1 MKKNEITGLFFG
13 LISLMVWADQPEYIQ
28 GEKIP
33 REAGKGAYNQSANY
47 TFQNSS
53 DLYFTA
59 DFIYWCLEQEN
70 VKLGKKVTP
79 GSSGALGLFTGA
91 SQTVYLDPT
100 YKPGFQLGM
109 GFDMAGMDDWNLYS
123 QYTWYQNNHTTKASG
138 EVVLGVFGSD
148 VVIAEKA
155 SLTSHYRLNN
165 LQISLQRPF
174 YSGRKLTM
182 NFGWGLRALWVW
194 QKMTLNASDLES
206 LPVSSFTQLS
216 MDEPLKIVSS
226 QKSWALGPRIGVES
240 NWLLGKGFRAIAD
253 AAGSILYTR
262 YTQLDRQ
269 IDGSA
274 IYGIIS
280 NLRENTSNNLSVLRA
295 ITEAFLGIGWGSYLG
310 VNRSYHLDL
319 VVGYDFNIYWNQNM
333 CQVISHNV
341 NAENTYLHGLNCSIR
356 FDF

>member
-1 MKKNEITGLFFG
+1 MRKNEIMALFFG
-13 LISLMVWADQPEYIQ
+13 LSSFIVWADPSDYIP

-33 REAGKGAYNQSANY
+33 IQTGKGTYNQSANY
-47 TFQNSS
+47 AFQNSP

-79 GSSGALGLFTGA
+79 ESSGALGLFTGG
-91 SQTVYLDPT
+91 SQTVYLDPA

-109 GFDMAGMDDWNLYS
+109 GFDMAGMDDWNVYS
-123 QYTWYQNNHTTKASG
+123 QYTWYQNKQTTKASG

-148 VVIAEKA
+148 VVTAEKA
-155 SLTSHYRLNN
+155 SLTSHYRFNN

-182 NFGWGLRALWVW
+182 NFGWGLRALWIW
-194 QKMTLNASDLES
+194 QKMTLNATDLEA
-206 LPVSSFTQLS
+206 LPVRSFAQLS

-226 QKSWALGPRIGVES
+226 QKSWALGPRIGLES
-240 NWLLGKGFRAIAD
+240 KWLLGRGFRAITNV
-253 AAGSILYTR
+253 AGSILYTR
-262 YTQLDRQ
+262 YTELDGQ
-269 IDGSA
+269 IEGSA
-274 IYGIIS
+274 TYGIVS

-310 VNRSYHLDL
+310 VNRSYHVDL
-319 VVGYDFNIYWNQNM
+319 VVGYDFNVYWNQNM
-333 CQVISHNV
+333 SQVISHNG
-341 NAENTYLHGLNCSIR
+341 NAENTYLHGINCSIR